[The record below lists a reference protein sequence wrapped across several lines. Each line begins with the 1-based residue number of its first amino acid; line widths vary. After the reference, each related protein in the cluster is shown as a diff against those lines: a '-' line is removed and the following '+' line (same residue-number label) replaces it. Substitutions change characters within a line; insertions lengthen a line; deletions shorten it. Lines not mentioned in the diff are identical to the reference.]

1 MDEEIGGAA
10 ARQVT
15 APPHPL
21 CSELVWGVFRP
32 SGVARISF
40 DFGRRAIQE
49 ATSCCAGRVLI
60 LLDFERAS
68 TKLKSPLF
76 DFDTAI
82 WSGGLG

>member
-49 ATSCCAGRVLI
+49 ATS
-60 LLDFERAS
+60 
-68 TKLKSPLF
+68 
-76 DFDTAI
+76 
-82 WSGGLG
+82 